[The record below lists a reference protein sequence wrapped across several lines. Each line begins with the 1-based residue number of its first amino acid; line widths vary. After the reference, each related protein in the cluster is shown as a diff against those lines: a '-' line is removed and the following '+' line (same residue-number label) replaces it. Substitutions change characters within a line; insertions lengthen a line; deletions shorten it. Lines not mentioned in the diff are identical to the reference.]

1 MTTATS
7 RMTCGARARQ
17 PAHRKANKDASR
29 LDDYVWHSNRH
40 TFASRLAMAGVDLL
54 TIKEIGGPTHL
65 HAAVERLASR
75 GSNPEVTVVYCVHD
89 VVYRNSPTRL

>member
-1 MTTATS
+1 MRGTRKSAHAAPSTS
-7 RMTCGARARQ
+7 QALKQAQ
-17 PAHRKANKDASR
+17 AAPRKANKDASR

-65 HAAVERLASR
+65 HAAVE
-75 GSNPEVTVVYCVHD
+75 
-89 VVYRNSPTRL
+89 